1 MNNEKIL
8 SKEDLKR
15 FNQFYGK
22 ILDTLIIRAKNE
34 RSCLKLYEIEL
45 LELIND
51 ETFNFI
57 WRNASCFPPSS
68 DFISDD
74 NYSYQTTAFI
84 GYMRGCNDILD
95 LFARLIGDELGNS
108 ENALG

>member
-8 SKEDLKR
+8 SQEDLKR

-22 ILDTLIIRAKNE
+22 ILDNLIIRAKSE
-34 RSCLKLYEIEL
+34 RSCLLTSENEL
-45 LELIND
+45 LELID
-51 ETFNFI
+51 DDTFNFV
-57 WRNASCFPPSS
+57 WRNASCFPPAS
-68 DFISDD
+68 DFISEN

-108 ENALG
+108 ESVLK